1 LAATEI
7 TQRPDCISFGKLDAV
22 CFSLTSPPNARKLR
36 GVGVEPN
43 MSLLVSR
50 RSLLRGAALVSG
62 AGLFRL
68 AASGQN
74 SNGRRALALIE
85 ERYPIHAAKLA
96 ER

>member
-1 LAATEI
+1 
-7 TQRPDCISFGKLDAV
+7 
-22 CFSLTSPPNARKLR
+22 
-36 GVGVEPN
+36 

-74 SNGRRALALIE
+74 SNGRRALAFIE
-85 ERYPIHAAKLA
+85 ERYPTHAAKLA